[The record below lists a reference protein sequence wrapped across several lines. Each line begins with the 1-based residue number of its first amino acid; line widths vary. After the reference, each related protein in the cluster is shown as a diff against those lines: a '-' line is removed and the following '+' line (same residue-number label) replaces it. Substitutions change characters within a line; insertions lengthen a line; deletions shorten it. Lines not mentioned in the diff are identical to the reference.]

1 MTVQNVPWDQNH
13 TCLRTTGLYQCTQ
26 LPFSYHGY
34 LANEST
40 RRIKWGGR
48 KVKIRSFFPP
58 IFTPCQ
64 VSAGRMLLQRSQLQ
78 SGSCLH
84 TALASSCIVSF
95 VLFTNPNILSQESAP
110 AYLGLVVIMVPTVT
124 ILKYYTISFVLP
136 NSSQT
141 FIISHFIKVSA
152 NYLICV
158 HYLFLAGITID
169 TG

>member
-1 MTVQNVPWDQNH
+1 M
-13 TCLRTTGLYQCTQ
+13 
-26 LPFSYHGY
+26 PFSYHGY
-34 LANEST
+34 LANECT

-48 KVKIRSFFPP
+48 KVKIRSFFLP

-95 VLFTNPNILSQESAP
+95 FLFTNPNTQSQKSTP
-110 AYLGLVVIMVPTVT
+110 AHLGLIVIMVPTVT
-124 ILKYYTISFVLP
+124 ILKSYSISSCLP

-141 FIISHFIKVSA
+141 FIISHFRKVSA
-152 NYLICV
+152 NYLISV
-158 HYLFLAGITID
+158 HHPFPAGITID